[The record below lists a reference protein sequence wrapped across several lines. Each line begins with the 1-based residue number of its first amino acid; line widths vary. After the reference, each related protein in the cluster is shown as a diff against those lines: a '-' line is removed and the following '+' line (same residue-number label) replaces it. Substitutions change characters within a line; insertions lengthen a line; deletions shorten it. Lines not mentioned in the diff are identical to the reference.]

1 VALLNQAMEHQNATS
16 ILSWNEAWAI
26 RSFKIKTIVALTLV
40 AIILFILPTFFA
52 FIEKREGMVL
62 QDFVL
67 DVIPAMDVSVPTFVI
82 IWSMVLLIFYRIYKS
97 PMLFLIIAYGF
108 ILMCLCRILTIS
120 IFPLNP
126 PPGLIE
132 LKDPIANIVYGGKGV
147 FITKDLFYSGHTGNI
162 FLFYLCLQ
170 AKWDKIFALTASF
183 LVGIL
188 VMVQHIHYSIDVIAA
203 FIFTYFIYLAAKKV
217 AFF

>member
-1 VALLNQAMEHQNATS
+1 MEQQNVTS

-26 RSFKIKTIVALTLV
+26 RSFKIKIIVALTLV
-40 AIILFILPTFFA
+40 SIILFILPTFFA

-67 DVIPAMDVSVPTFVI
+67 DRIPAMDVSIPTFVI
-82 IWSMVLLIFYRIYKS
+82 IWSMVLLVFYRIYQS
-97 PMLFLIIAYGF
+97 PMLFLVIAYGF
-108 ILMCLCRILTIS
+108 ILMCLCRVLTIS
-120 IFPLNP
+120 ILPLNP
-126 PPGLIE
+126 PLGLIE
-132 LKDPIANIVYGGKGV
+132 LKDPIANIVYGGEGV
-147 FITKDLFYSGHTGNI
+147 FITKDLFYSGHTGNM
-162 FLFYLCLQ
+162 FLFFLCLQ
-170 AKWDKIFALTASF
+170 TKWDKIFALTASF